1 MAYMKPTTK
10 VLLIGMI
17 LLAVIYLFS
26 YNILNL
32 LAEYLPKYSSYLNTK
47 YIRVGLSQKYLIVPA
62 LYMLLMLYAYFEGGY
77 NKERYQIIFVNS
89 SIINFGIWFFITK
102 HFILERFSI
111 FVYIF
116 VMLIVPDVMEH
127 LKHHFI
133 KSNDDKKGKI
143 KYGVLMFLVL
153 AVAFGY
159 NLFGMVSGFHGVFPY
174 QTFEILKPE

>member
-1 MAYMKPTTK
+1 
-10 VLLIGMI
+10 
-17 LLAVIYLFS
+17 
-26 YNILNL
+26 
-32 LAEYLPKYSSYLNTK
+32 
-47 YIRVGLSQKYLIVPA
+47 
-62 LYMLLMLYAYFEGGY
+62 MLYAYFEGGY

-133 KSNDDKKGKI
+133 KSNDDKKGKL
-143 KYGVLMFLVL
+143 KYGILMFVVL
-153 AVAFGY
+153 AVALGY
-159 NLFGMVSGFHGVFPY
+159 NVFGMVSGFHGVFPY
-174 QTFEILKPE
+174 QTFQILKS